1 MAALDGEVAKV
12 ASAEEG
18 SRNCTTW
25 AASCA
30 IGSLVGAG
38 ALDRAEAE
46 EALAAATTLPTDE
59 AADVIRRGLDKGA
72 EVPRDLDHV
81 GKNGDGFERPTV
93 EITVKEHEVNDQA
106 IAALSADPDL
116 YQRGN
121 LLVRVLRE
129 EPRPDDMDTGRDPGS
144 LAITTIHTAT
154 LRERLAKYASWIKRK
169 KEDGEWI
176 LVPAHPPD
184 WSVQAV
190 ANRGTWR
197 GIRPLEGVTEVPL
210 LRADGTVLE
219 TPGYDRRSGILYTP
233 EIEYPKVPES
243 PTREDAEAA
252 VQKLYDL
259 VVDFPFKDENHKAA
273 WLSAL
278 LTAFAR
284 PTLPGPAPLFLFDAN
299 TSGAGKTFLA
309 DIISIVGIG
318 RSVGRTTL
326 PSSEEEMDKMTLSLA
341 VHGAKMVLFDNMGTG
356 FPIGGPALD
365 AALTAMT
372 RSGRLLGAT
381 KWMEGLPFNPI
392 FVVTGNNAALKADIL
407 RRIVASRLES
417 PEEHPEERDG
427 FAIPNLLEHVRAHRG
442 SLAVAALTILRGYIV
457 AGRPIPEPK
466 PKPVGAPFGPWDAL
480 VRHATYWATGYDPQ
494 ATKGSAKTTDKTTL
508 QLPDLIEGWAVLC
521 RAAGKEGLT
530 SGQAVRELEKDAAA
544 HESLRALLTESTR
557 DGKLPSPQQ
566 LGNLL
571 GKVRGRVVKGR
582 SLNTSVYEGTNL
594 WFVHTLPT
602 KGD

>member
-1 MAALDGEVAKV
+1 MRPLRH
-12 ASAEEG
+12 S
-18 SRNCTTW
+18 
-25 AASCA
+25 
-30 IGSLVGAG
+30 
-38 ALDRAEAE
+38 
-46 EALAAATTLPTDE
+46 
-59 AADVIRRGLDKGA
+59 
-72 EVPRDLDHV
+72 
-81 GKNGDGFERPTV
+81 RPTP
-93 EITVKEHEVNDQA
+93 TSTSGA
-106 IAALSADPDL
+106 ICWC
-116 YQRGN
+116 
-121 LLVRVLRE
+121 RVLRE

-144 LAITTIHTAT
+144 LAITTIHAAT
-154 LRERLAKYASWIKRK
+154 LRERLTRHACWVKRK
-169 KEDGEWI
+169 KGEDGEPQS
-176 LVPAHPPD
+176 VPAHPPD

-243 PTREDAEAA
+243 PTREDAQAA

-259 VVDFPFKDENHKAA
+259 VVDFPFKDGNHKAA

-326 PSSEEEMDKMTLSLA
+326 PSSEEEMDKCTLAMA
-341 VHGAKMVLFDNMGTG
+341 VHGAKMVLFDNAATG
-356 FPIGGPALD
+356 SAIGGPALD

-381 KWMEGLPFNPI
+381 KWMEGIPFSPL

-442 SLAVAALTILRGYIV
+442 SLAVAALTILRAYIV

-480 VRHATYWATGYDPQ
+480 VRHATYWATGYDPH

-530 SGQAVRELEKDAAA
+530 SGQAIRELEKDPAD

>member
-1 MAALDGEVAKV
+1 M
-12 ASAEEG
+12 
-18 SRNCTTW
+18 
-25 AASCA
+25 
-30 IGSLVGAG
+30 
-38 ALDRAEAE
+38 
-46 EALAAATTLPTDE
+46 
-59 AADVIRRGLDKGA
+59 
-72 EVPRDLDHV
+72 
-81 GKNGDGFERPTV
+81 
-93 EITVKEHEVNDQA
+93 
-106 IAALSADPDL
+106 
-116 YQRGN
+116 
-121 LLVRVLRE
+121 
-129 EPRPDDMDTGRDPGS
+129 
-144 LAITTIHTAT
+144 
-154 LRERLAKYASWIKRK
+154 
-169 KEDGEWI
+169 
-176 LVPAHPPD
+176 PAHPPD

-243 PTREDAEAA
+243 PTREDAQAA

-259 VVDFPFKDENHKAA
+259 VVDFPFKDGNHKAA

-326 PSSEEEMDKMTLSLA
+326 PSSEEEMDKCTLAMA
-341 VHGAKMVLFDNMGTG
+341 VHGAKMVLFDNTATG
-356 FPIGGPALD
+356 SAIGGPALD

-381 KWMEGLPFNPI
+381 KWMEGIPFSPL

-442 SLAVAALTILRGYIV
+442 SLAVAALTILRAYIV

-466 PKPVGAPFGPWDAL
+466 PKPVGGPFGPWDATRAARDL
-480 VRHATYWATGYDPQ
+480 LGDRVRSARDQGFGQDHRQDDPP
-494 ATKGSAKTTDKTTL
+494 TPG
-508 QLPDLIEGWAVLC
+508 PDRGVGGPL
-521 RAAGKEGLT
+521 RAAGKEGLDRAGNPGT
-530 SGQAVRELEKDAAA
+530 REGSRGPREPACPVDRVDAGREIAQP
-544 HESLRALLTESTR
+544 E
-557 DGKLPSPQQ
+557 Q

-571 GKVRGRVVKGR
+571 GKVRGRPHAGR
-582 SLNTSVYEGTNL
+582 SLERIETYGVNQ
-594 WFVHTLPT
+594 WFVKTKVTPVLPT
-602 KGD
+602 PPPVAQPEGESEPAVLVSRPADPADPADPKRVVRGSHGSATLRTSSGPSGPSGPTHGSFGGNFRAYVQ